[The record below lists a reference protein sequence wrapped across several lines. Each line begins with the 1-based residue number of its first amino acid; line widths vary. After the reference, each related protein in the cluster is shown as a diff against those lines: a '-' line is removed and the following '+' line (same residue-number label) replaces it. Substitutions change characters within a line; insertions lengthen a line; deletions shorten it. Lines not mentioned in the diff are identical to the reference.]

1 MKTQRTY
8 YHLIVDRSGS
18 MSDCAES
25 AINGY
30 NEQICRIRDLGLEF
44 PEQDIRVGLTLF
56 NEYPELIHAGENAT
70 QIPLLNRSNYVP
82 MGGTALLD
90 AIGKTILAIRGKE
103 DDRPDLI
110 PATYVVVVL
119 TDGYENSSRTFNLEQ
134 IQSMIKE
141 REATGKW
148 TFSFIG
154 ATLDAIEVAKSMAFQ
169 AHNSMSFA
177 KPAMKTEVWENL
189 SASMGSYFS
198 KKSKGGDIS
207 RLFDKDK

>member
-56 NEYPELIHAGENAT
+56 NEYPELIYAGENAT

-134 IQSMIKE
+134 IRSMIKE

-154 ATLDAIEVAKSMAFQ
+154 ATLDAVDIAKEMAFQ
-169 AHNSMSFA
+169 AHNSISFS
-177 KPAMKTEVWENL
+177 KQEMKSEVWDNL
-189 SASMGSYFS
+189 SDSMSGYFYN
-198 KKSKGGDIS
+198 KKNGGDIKK
-207 RLFDKDK
+207 LFNKSK